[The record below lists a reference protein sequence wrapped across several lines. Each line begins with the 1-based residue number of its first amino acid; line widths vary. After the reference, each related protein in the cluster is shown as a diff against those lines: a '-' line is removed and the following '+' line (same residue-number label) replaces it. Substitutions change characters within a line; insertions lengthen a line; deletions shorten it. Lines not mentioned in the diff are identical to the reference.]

1 MKNFLKKN
9 ITTSPL
15 TSFLFIMKL
24 LFLFLAFSTFLS
36 CKKKDTENPAANF
49 QLSSIRVGTTP
60 LNTSDGSFN
69 INIPVDQLIVATFSE
84 ALDVSSLSN
93 SIFLIAGNDTVPL
106 AFSFLD
112 ADKTFSAK
120 PNSNLNNK
128 TTYLLQITDALQ
140 SAAGNSFP
148 GIIISFTTINASLKI
163 DSLIAGGK
171 NLLVTSRVT
180 DVDRN
185 FSAIIKFNHALEPAS
200 LTPSSINVYKAGP
213 SAPITWAL
221 SDSNKILT
229 ITGTSPL
236 VHFEKYTL
244 WLSNMI
250 KGSGDE
256 IFDGFSK
263 DFYTAIDTTP
273 KFPLL
278 SDDDLLNT
286 VEQQTFKYFWDFAH
300 PTSGLAR
307 ERDISGDLVTIG
319 GSGFGVMAILVG
331 IQRNFITR
339 QEGIDR
345 LEKIIDFLSAADR
358 FHGAFPHWMDGNTGN
373 VISFSPNDNGADLV
387 ETSYMMQGLLTVRQ
401 FLDANNSQ
409 ENDLITKINALWN
422 AVEWDWFTKNGEDV
436 LYWHWSPDKGWVM
449 NVQVR
454 GYNEALITYFLA
466 AASST
471 HTIDA
476 TVYHNG
482 WAKNGGIINGKS
494 FYGYTLPV
502 GEDYGGPLFFA
513 HYSFLG
519 LNSNNLQ
526 DDYANY
532 WTQNV
537 NHSLINFSYCT
548 DNPKNYFGYSNQC
561 WGLTAS
567 DNPNGYGAQSPT
579 NDVGT
584 ITPTAALSSFPYTPE
599 QSMAALKFFYY
610 TIGDKTWGDY
620 GFYDAFDPTDGWYAS
635 SYLAIDEGP
644 IIIMIENYRTQL
656 LWNLFMSAPEVTTA
670 MNKLGFTN

>member
-1 MKNFLKKN
+1 MKKFFKKN
-9 ITTSPL
+9 ITTNSHAP
-15 TSFLFIMKL
+15 TLFSMKL
-24 LFLFLAFSTFLS
+24 LFLLLAFSTFFS

-49 QLSSIRVGTTP
+49 QLNSIRVGTTA
-60 LNTSDGSFN
+60 LNTSDASFN
-69 INIPVDQLIVATFSE
+69 INIPTDQLIVATFSE

-93 SIFLIAGNDTVPL
+93 SVFLIEGNDTVPL
-106 AFSFLD
+106 TFSFLD

-120 PNSNLNNK
+120 PNSNLKNK
-128 TTYLLQITDALQ
+128 TTYLLEINETLK

-171 NLLVTSRVT
+171 NLLVSTRVT

-185 FSAIIKFNHALEPAS
+185 FSAIIKFNHPVDPAS
-200 LTPSSINVYKAGP
+200 VTPSSINVYKAGP

-221 SDSNKILT
+221 TDSNKTLT
-229 ITGTSPL
+229 ITATSLL

-244 WLSNMI
+244 WISNMI
-250 KGSGDE
+250 KGSDDE
-256 IFDGFSK
+256 IFDGYSK
-263 DFYTAIDTTP
+263 DFYTVIDSTP

-300 PTSGLAR
+300 PASGLAR
-307 ERDISGDLVTIG
+307 ERNTSGDLVTIG

-339 QEGIDR
+339 QEGVDR

-373 VISFSPNDNGADLV
+373 VIPFSPNDNGADLV

-409 ENDLITKINALWN
+409 ENDLITKINLLWN
-422 AVEWDWFTKNGEDV
+422 AVEWDWFTKNGEEV
-436 LYWHWSPDKGWVM
+436 LYWHWSPDKGWAM

-466 AASST
+466 AGSST

-476 TVYHNG
+476 IVYHNG
-482 WAKNGGIINGKS
+482 WAKNGSIINGKS
-494 FYGYTLPV
+494 FYGYTLPL
-502 GEDYGGPLFFA
+502 GADYGGPLFFA

-519 LNSNNLQ
+519 LNPNNLQ

-537 NHSLINFSYCT
+537 NHSLINYSYCT
-548 DNPKNYFGYSNQC
+548 DNPGNYFGYSNQC

-584 ITPTAALSSFPYTPE
+584 ISATAALSSFPYTPE

-656 LWNLFMSAPEVTTA
+656 LWNLFMSAPEVNTA